1 MIIKFLILFS
11 LLKIV
16 FSSKDVKDV
25 IEITSS
31 NVDKIMEE
39 HVIGT
44 AFILFENKYDFKT
57 IAQKM
62 VNDMN
67 TRFGKSWICQIGS
80 NNTFEIYFDEKIDS
94 YITFTFKEIG
104 VTLFKANLNN
114 NIENKNCSQVINKI
128 NFILFLYLMSS

>member
-1 MIIKFLILFS
+1 
-11 LLKIV
+11 
-16 FSSKDVKDV
+16 
-25 IEITSS
+25 
-31 NVDKIMEE
+31 MEE

-128 NFILFLYLMSS
+128 NFILFLYLMNS